1 MTDTTAGD
9 ARPAPVP
16 AVGAKVGLG
25 LYIGFGAMA
34 LGQFMAMLDIQ
45 IVASSLQQI
54 QAGVSASA
62 DEISWIQTAYII
74 PEVVMI
80 PLSAY
85 LSRMWGTRLVFMLSC
100 AGFVL
105 ASILTGLS
113 TSIEMMILT
122 RAIQGFVGGAMIP
135 TVMAVAFTAFPPEKR
150 VTASMLIGMI
160 VTLAP
165 TIGPT
170 LGGWIT
176 ENLDW
181 RWLFYVNVIPG
192 AAVLA
197 LVWRF
202 GDFDKGDASLS
213 KGFDWFGLGAMAIF
227 LMSMTYVLEEGAS
240 ENWFTDDRI
249 VILSVVAVVTGV
261 AFIWRCLAYFNP
273 IVELR
278 TFRNTNFLVGSAFTF
293 VMGMN
298 LFGASFILPLFL
310 GRVGGMSAGEI
321 GTIMG
326 VGGLSMFF
334 AGPFI
339 RRIVGFF
346 DLRLVMVVG
355 MAISAGGLWT
365 AHALTPE
372 WGFTE
377 FAVLQIV
384 RAFGLMSA
392 MVASQQLSMA
402 TLEPQYIKNA
412 SGIVNLFR
420 NVGGAVGLASI
431 GTIINDGTLRHMADI
446 RARMTETDPNGQA
459 MLAGL
464 VQRMSDMGV
473 VDPEGAARK
482 ALTFM
487 TEKQAMTIAF
497 GEAFALLAVVTFI
510 TGFIA
515 LISQKPP
522 QTAVSPASKAAAAAA
537 AEAH

>member
-1 MTDTTAGD
+1 MTDIAAD
-9 ARPAPVP
+9 AAQPAQ
-16 AVGAKVGLG
+16 AKPTRSDLA
-25 LYIGFGAMA
+25 LYLGFGAMA
-34 LGQFMAMLDIQ
+34 LGQFMAVLDIQ

-54 QAGVSASA
+54 QAGISASA
-62 DEISWIQTAYII
+62 DEISWVQTAYII

-85 LSRMWGTRLVFMLSC
+85 LSRMWGTRTVFMLSC
-100 AGFVL
+100 AGFVA
-105 ASILTGLS
+105 ASVLTGFS
-113 TSIEMMILT
+113 TSIEMMIVT

-135 TVMAVAFTAFPPEKR
+135 TVMAVAFTQFPPEKR

-170 LGGWIT
+170 LGGWLT
-176 ENLDW
+176 ENLNW
-181 RWLFYVNVIPG
+181 RWLFFVNVIPG

-202 GDFDKGDASLS
+202 GDFDRGDPSL
-213 KGFDWFGLGAMAIF
+213 KQGFDWFGLGAMAIF
-227 LMSMTYVLEEGAS
+227 LMSMTYVFEEGSS
-240 ENWFTDDRI
+240 EGWFTDDRI
-249 VILSVVAVVTGV
+249 LILSVVAVVTGV
-261 AFIWRCLAYFNP
+261 TFVWRCLAYFNP

-278 TFRNTNFLVGSAFTF
+278 TFQNRNFLVGSTFTF

-298 LFGASFILPLFL
+298 LFGASFIMPLFL

-339 RRIVGFF
+339 RRIVGYF

-355 MAISAGGLWT
+355 MAVSASGLWM

-372 WGFTE
+372 WGFEE
-377 FAVLQIV
+377 FAIMQVV

-402 TLEPQYIKNA
+402 TLAPQYIKNA

-431 GTIINDGTLRHMADI
+431 GTILNDSTLKHMADM
-446 RARMTETDPNGQA
+446 RARMSVSDPNGES
-459 MLAGL
+459 MLLGL
-464 VQRMSDMGV
+464 VQRMTEMGV

-482 ALTFM
+482 AMTFM
-487 TEKQAMTIAF
+487 MEKQAMTIAF
-497 GEAFALLAVVTFI
+497 GEAFALLAAVTFV
-510 TGFIA
+510 TGFVA
-515 LISQKPP
+515 LISTQPP
-522 QTAVSPASKAAAAAA
+522 KNAHPGAARQ

>member
-1 MTDTTAGD
+1 MTDIAAG
-9 ARPAPVP
+9 APR
-16 AVGAKVGLG
+16 AASAAKTGIG
-25 LYIGFGAMA
+25 LYLGFGAMA
-34 LGQFMAMLDIQ
+34 LGQFMAVLDIQ

-62 DEISWIQTAYII
+62 DEISWVQTAYLI

-85 LSRMWGTRLVFMLSC
+85 LSRMWGTRLVFMVSC
-100 AGFVL
+100 AGFVI
-105 ASILTGLS
+105 ASVLTGLS
-113 TSIEMMILT
+113 TSIEMMIFT

-197 LVWRF
+197 LVWRY
-202 GDFDKGDASLS
+202 GDFDKGDPSLS

-240 ENWFTDDRI
+240 ENWFSDDRI
-249 VILSVVAVVTGV
+249 VILSVVTVVTGV
-261 AFIWRCLAYFNP
+261 AFLWRCLAYFNP

-278 TFRNTNFLVGSAFTF
+278 TFRNRNFLVGSAFTF

-326 VGGLSMFF
+326 VGGLAMFF

-339 RRIVGFF
+339 RRIVSFF

-355 MAISAGGLWT
+355 MMISAGGLWT

-377 FAVLQIV
+377 FALMQIV
-384 RAFGLMSA
+384 RAFGLMAA

-431 GTIINDGTLRHMADI
+431 STIINTGTLKHMADI
-446 RARMTETDPNGQA
+446 RARMSEADPNGQA

-464 VQRMSDMGV
+464 VQRMTDTGV
-473 VDPEGAARK
+473 ADPAGAALK
-482 ALTFM
+482 AMTFM
-487 TEKQAMTIAF
+487 MEKQAMTIAF
-497 GEAFALLAVVTFI
+497 GEAFALLAVVTFV
-510 TGFIA
+510 TGFVA
-515 LISQKPP
+515 LVSQKP
-522 QTAVSPASKAAAAAA
+522 AAISPAAKAAAA
-537 AEAH
+537 ESH